1 MAKQLGGHSASLP
14 VTVLVH
20 RMQRQCGLRSWVTE
34 RRTVRSVSPSPLP
47 LSPPPLPSLLLLTQ
61 ATCRPGGD
69 ESHSH
74 PTRLTRL
81 LGGQLSPG
89 EGPDPQVSLWGA
101 PSTPARRASPA
112 GPAAG
117 SPGDAEGREDGGE
130 PLRLLPVTQRGSQE
144 VAGHPGRAG
153 PSPVT
158 RPLSPR
164 TCRR

>member
-14 VTVLVH
+14 VTVLVP
-20 RMQRQCGLRSWVTE
+20 QDAAAVWLTE
-34 RRTVRSVSPSPLP
+34 LGDRETDGPVHFRFPLFSSPGRASRA
-47 LSPPPLPSLLLLTQ
+47 

-117 SPGDAEGREDGGE
+117 SPGDAEGREDGGG

-158 RPLSPR
+158 WPLSPR